1 MSEKKRNSS
10 TFDKVGVP
18 KSEERRFNIL
28 ALLGEK
34 VLGANGKEIP
44 KYTQDEVAKMSNC
57 CKKTVSN
64 YWKQAKVQ
72 HVTMIQTGKTHKD
85 GSIPYVPD
93 HVPEPGKQGGFRWS
107 RMNEMQQEICIQLAM
122 EHPRDT
128 LKELKA
134 KMQERFPE
142 LANISD
148 STIWRTL
155 ETSGI
160 KYKRAKL
167 KDPLGEGPLAT
178 QAKKKELESFITEQD
193 KSDAGMLNPI
203 NLFFMDET
211 IVTLNEVATRG
222 WGTKHEPP
230 EISKSKGKTL
240 TLNLYVG
247 LGLVSDVYGENFSE
261 EVKDPGC
268 KIDATMPR
276 GNHIEYDKDSKCWQL
291 AREPPKFA
299 LFWWIRPPTRSG
311 TALSRFL
318 GMDDI
323 LDPNFRLFDPSFLL
337 RKNTKEQCKVNS
349 VKKFQLFQKS
359 NKPKTGTEIKDED
372 TISELKDLEK
382 ETTFTVEDIPL
393 SKPIYS
399 RQFFRNDEKYI
410 VIKNML
416 DDYADEQ
423 SCGFFRPALILERKI
438 FDKKVLSI
446 TLHDPP
452 TDKSINLF
460 LDCEK
465 QAIPRDKTC
474 KIVHITTEHENLAVL
489 AYKKENNEKTELLSI
504 PFEWTPNFTT
514 YPKTAKFEYA
524 GFVFENKV
532 LSHRS
537 HYTSLKNFLEENIV
551 SEILEEIE
559 DKSHLTTIKKL
570 LWLNGIEYRQVDK
583 DDGSLIKI
591 DVTAPS
597 GNKKTRTHVDL
608 SLKEMI
614 ALFKEFQILVKN
626 ALKIDTSQM
635 VSKFIPRQFYTA
647 TGRNTMGGKVE
658 SERGDRALFI
668 KYLIEA
674 TNYYDTVF
682 PSSVVENLRI
692 AWDSAP
698 QHGKIDV
705 DSKHYSY
712 IHEWT
717 EQNLNVP
724 CIFLPV
730 KAPDY
735 NPAENLIG
743 YIKAQI
749 RLKQRSFTGEAT
761 VSKMVELIDSAM
773 SLVTEQMVRGW
784 VRYGCYK
791 IPGDD
796 TPLDKERCIEKS
808 LELKKPPNFMD
819 MALRIWKDTTLKKYP
834 LLQNSELFTNG
845 QFRPEVLK
853 LIKYEKTDDTENI
866 IQLERYLKKY
876 DTIQDA
882 LRNLPFSE
890 QTDQT
895 DQTSQKTLGLDE
907 KIVLTIKCFGYTFDA
922 NVLEKVE
929 YNERTSTL
937 KITRKDFPNPLKYV
951 IDVVNK
957 KATCSLEETSNGT
970 YELKALKASTA
981 NTHLSKEDIIEF
993 KKSGKTVVKFQNS
1006 CKIHIQNYK
1015 VPEYKELYEIA
1026 KKCTEDANFP
1036 CMATIIRHLANDD
1049 VEDKKHLN
1057 SVKEYVSYI
1066 SDYISEN
1073 RGPLHLLK
1081 ICRRYVS
1088 KILNMITDDEH
1099 SKIHSRLDVLL
1110 KGFTPIVTKNMQIK
1124 SIPDAADASI
1134 IIEFKNGIKINTIE
1148 LNKNDQ
1154 NLTEPFLVDEV
1165 GPGYFKVNGE
1175 KTFKNPL
1182 HFEASDEMQNEM
1194 EKIRTIVE
1202 KTPYSA
1208 SLPPEA
1214 DAHLAL
1220 STAVIVEKAIQHEQD
1235 ILKLINNQLAHLLE
1249 SEIDENPNKVDW
1261 SKVASICQEAITKLK
1276 RKCKTCEK
1284 TKFKRFPVFNIY
1296 KEQDKYNET
1305 AEMRRKAFAKKSGD
1319 DRRWPGYPQT
1329 SYDQLKEDGYKE
1341 RGNGP
1346 DFKVVGDKGE
1356 RRLSNILQNVQIVE
1370 NDPKSVR
1377 ATIDGEQIILNEEN
1391 NKEEWQRYFG
1401 PFAKENQ
1408 LQLHLAR
1415 QRMKED
1421 QAKFKKTLDK
1431 DIITD
1436 LSIKPTNE
1444 AASAHVVAP
1453 DGTAL
1458 FSEVIKT
1465 PATGTDFIYFRP
1477 SGPNSENRLYP
1488 PIDKSLEEFL
1498 KEFKSSQTNPKILLL
1513 TDDKYEI
1520 DLENNYI
1527 KNSLQLTVGS
1537 GRRHLHLKDQQNNYQ
1552 FGFDLKTMFEPFPRK
1567 KLGIDLKLEYLTTSK
1582 RNFYIVKDTV
1592 FKEFFKEFFK
1602 DSQITLDQKGIQH
1615 QNMILKFV
1623 EHKGQNIPL
1632 GDFETYKGFIINKNA
1647 ETKSFKHAL
1656 DKMRL
1661 KNTPEENKDI
1671 LLKEFLITKTNID
1684 DFTQKIKRQDIV
1696 SFGKP
1701 VALPVQR
1708 QLSPE
1713 V

>member
-1 MSEKKRNSS
+1 MK
-10 TFDKVGVP
+10 
-18 KSEERRFNIL
+18 
-28 ALLGEK
+28 
-34 VLGANGKEIP
+34 
-44 KYTQDEVAKMSNC
+44 
-57 CKKTVSN
+57 
-64 YWKQAKVQ
+64 
-72 HVTMIQTGKTHKD
+72 
-85 GSIPYVPD
+85 
-93 HVPEPGKQGGFRWS
+93 
-107 RMNEMQQEICIQLAM
+107 
-122 EHPRDT
+122 
-128 LKELKA
+128 
-134 KMQERFPE
+134 
-142 LANISD
+142 
-148 STIWRTL
+148 
-155 ETSGI
+155 
-160 KYKRAKL
+160 
-167 KDPLGEGPLAT
+167 
-178 QAKKKELESFITEQD
+178 
-193 KSDAGMLNPI
+193 
-203 NLFFMDET
+203 
-211 IVTLNEVATRG
+211 
-222 WGTKHEPP
+222 
-230 EISKSKGKTL
+230 
-240 TLNLYVG
+240 
-247 LGLVSDVYGENFSE
+247 
-261 EVKDPGC
+261 
-268 KIDATMPR
+268 
-276 GNHIEYDKDSKCWQL
+276 
-291 AREPPKFA
+291 
-299 LFWWIRPPTRSG
+299 
-311 TALSRFL
+311 
-318 GMDDI
+318 
-323 LDPNFRLFDPSFLL
+323 
-337 RKNTKEQCKVNS
+337 
-349 VKKFQLFQKS
+349 
-359 NKPKTGTEIKDED
+359 
-372 TISELKDLEK
+372 
-382 ETTFTVEDIPL
+382 
-393 SKPIYS
+393 
-399 RQFFRNDEKYI
+399 
-410 VIKNML
+410 
-416 DDYADEQ
+416 
-423 SCGFFRPALILERKI
+423 
-438 FDKKVLSI
+438 
-446 TLHDPP
+446 
-452 TDKSINLF
+452 
-460 LDCEK
+460 
-465 QAIPRDKTC
+465 
-474 KIVHITTEHENLAVL
+474 
-489 AYKKENNEKTELLSI
+489 
-504 PFEWTPNFTT
+504 
-514 YPKTAKFEYA
+514 
-524 GFVFENKV
+524 
-532 LSHRS
+532 
-537 HYTSLKNFLEENIV
+537 ENIV

-853 LIKYEKTDDTENI
+853 LIKYDDKSGEIDNITE
-866 IQLERYLKKY
+866 LEAYLKKY

-882 LRNLPFSE
+882 LRNLPFSSD
-890 QTDQT
+890 TGSDDT
-895 DQTSQKTLGLDE
+895 RRLGLNE
-907 KIVLTIKCFGYTFDA
+907 KIVLTIKCFGYTFDQ
-922 NVLEKVE
+922 NIIEKVE
-929 YNERTSTL
+929 YNDKTSTL
-937 KITRKDFPNPLKYV
+937 KITRKDYPNPLKYV
-951 IDVVNK
+951 INVVPNANNNNATLTEIAPGQYTLTK
-957 KATCSLEETSNGT
+957 KD
-970 YELKALKASTA
+970 ST
-981 NTHLSKEDIIEF
+981 NHLSSDDIILF
-993 KKSGKTVVKFQNS
+993 TSGDNPVKFRNE

-1057 SVKEYVSYI
+1057 IVKEYVSYI

-1088 KILNMITDDEH
+1088 KILNVITDDEDL
-1099 SKIHSRLDVLL
+1099 KKHSRIETLL
-1110 KGFTPIVTKNMQIK
+1110 KGFTPMVAKNMQIK
-1124 SIPDAADASI
+1124 APDAAAAPASESHM
-1134 IIEFKNGIKINTIE
+1134 EFKNGTKIKMERLDSDEAYLIRDKDRVI
-1148 LNKNDQ
+1148 
-1154 NLTEPFLVDEV
+1154 EV
-1165 GPGYFKVNGE
+1165 GPGYFKTSNGA
-1175 KTFKNPL
+1175 TFKNPL
-1182 HFEASDEMQNEM
+1182 YFNIEEDMQE
-1194 EKIRTIVE
+1194 ETKRIRTIVE
-1202 KTPYSA
+1202 KTPYGA
-1208 SLPPEA
+1208 SLPPES
-1214 DAHLAL
+1214 DPNLSL
-1220 STAVIVEKAIQHEQD
+1220 STALIVEKAIQHEQD

-1346 DFKVVGDKGE
+1346 DFKVIGDKGE
-1356 RRLSNILQNVQIVE
+1356 RRLSNLLQNLQLVE

-1465 PATGTDFIYFRP
+1465 PATGTDFVYFKP

-1488 PIDKSLEEFL
+1488 PIDKSL
-1498 KEFKSSQTNPKILLL
+1498 KEFKSSLTNPKILLL

-1520 DLENNYI
+1520 DSTVPYI

-1537 GRRHLHLKDQQNNYQ
+1537 GRKHLELKDQESNYQ

-1567 KLGIDLKLEYLTTSK
+1567 KLGIDLKIEYLTTSK

-1592 FKEFFKEFFK
+1592 FNDFFEETINPPN
-1602 DSQITLDQKGIQH
+1602 QGGIQH

-1623 EHKGQNIPL
+1623 KYQNNKNIPL
-1632 GDFETYKGFIINKNA
+1632 GDFGTYKGFIINKNA
-1647 ETKSFKHAL
+1647 EINSFKHAN
-1656 DKMRL
+1656 KMKL
-1661 KNTPEENKDI
+1661 KNTHEKNKEI
-1671 LLKEFLITKTNID
+1671 LFDEFLIPDANID

-1696 SFGKP
+1696 SL
-1701 VALPVQR
+1701 ANQ
-1708 QLSPE
+1708 
-1713 V
+1713 